1 MKIRIPEVSSVNFW
15 LLLSLI
21 MSFILEIM
29 VQVGILVDSSWTKA
43 SQYVVL
49 LLPVLFCFIQ
59 TIVNKINDGH
69 NYVYEYEIKN
79 GGVLASVFLLSTLWQ
94 SYTVGRFTSN
104 SLLGIIQIF
113 LPFIITFVVL
123 NYISEDNLDLFMIIA
138 LIIVV
143 IALLCNEGEN
153 LIILSNYTKIS
164 FFNSTSPFENNIF
177 PQFAAPLGVYF
188 IYNKEKHPIMLALV
202 LFINL
207 LIFKRVL
214 IIMLLILYGIKVFK
228 LEDIYIKKN
237 IFLYAL
243 IWFIIV
249 RFTYYMYLPENSIYF
264 EQLLH
269 IDFADFTMARIYRF
283 WFVLERGF
291 VSYGLGSTSAFL
303 SKMNL
308 SYIGVDF
315 ELDFIR
321 VMFELGSLS
330 VATYIF
336 IMLRIC
342 RQNLYSIAVISMYFL
357 NYLMANGMFQYWS
370 VTLILIT
377 IAYINK
383 KNGMLSN

>member
-79 GGVLASVFLLSTLWQ
+79 GGILASVFLLSTLWQ
-94 SYTVGRFTSN
+94 SHTVGRFTPD

-123 NYISEDNLDLFMIIA
+123 NYISEDNLDLFMSIA

-214 IIMLLILYGIKVFK
+214 MIMLLILYGIKVFK
-228 LEDIYIKKN
+228 SEDIYIKKN

-315 ELDFIR
+315 ELDFIK

-342 RQNLYSIAVISMYFL
+342 RQNLYSIVVISMYFL

-370 VTLILIT
+370 VTFILIT